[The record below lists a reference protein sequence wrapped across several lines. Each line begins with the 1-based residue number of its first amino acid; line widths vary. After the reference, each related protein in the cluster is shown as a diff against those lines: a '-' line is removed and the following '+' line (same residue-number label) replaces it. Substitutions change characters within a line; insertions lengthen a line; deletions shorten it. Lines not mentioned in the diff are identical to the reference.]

1 MDGTEVQ
8 LLNTACGSL
17 AYTAGLWMAMAPYHA
32 SAFCCQGWHYNADPD
47 AIT

>member
-17 AYTAGLWMAMAPYHA
+17 AYMAGLWMAMAPIVHQHMA
-32 SAFCCQGWHYNADPD
+32 VKVGVLMPTSVQ
-47 AIT
+47 